1 MREPP
6 PRTSSDSFVAS
17 AGAHRVSILAV
28 DDQPA
33 NLVAIESIVDPLGHE
48 LVAVGTGLEALNA
61 ASTREFAAIVLDVAM
76 PGLDGFETLRRLREI
91 PSAQGT
97 PVILMTAHRF
107 DPAMVR
113 RAFSLG
119 AVDYLEKPVSAELL
133 SGKLASF
140 VALFRQRKEITRQH
154 ELLRLKDRHMGIL
167 AHDLR
172 APVSTALET
181 ARQLLRHEDLH
192 VRIAAERIARTTEH
206 VQQLVH
212 DLLASARAA
221 TAIRLRPQR
230 LELSALVEELVDDFR
245 ATYADIRFTSALA
258 CNLHGT
264 WDPARLRQALSN
276 LLANAVKYGEGV
288 VLVETRGGPQEAT
301 VILENGGRMMSPQ
314 QLTQLRDARGRDAER
329 EGAGLGLSVAKEIA
343 VAHGGDLRAESQAN
357 RTRFTLTLP
366 LATAGTAPP
375 DVELKKGPSLAR

>member
-1 MREPP
+1 MRAPP
-6 PRTSSDSFVAS
+6 CPTASDSLVETA
-17 AGAHRVSILAV
+17 AAPRAAILAV

-33 NLVAIESIVDPLGHE
+33 NLLAVESIVDPLGHE
-48 LVAVGTGLEALNA
+48 LVAVGSGLEALNA

-76 PGLDGFETLRRLREI
+76 PGLDGFETLERLREI
-91 PSAQGT
+91 PTAHGT

-107 DPAMVR
+107 DPQMVR

-119 AVDYLEKPVSAELL
+119 AVDYLEKPVSVELL

-154 ELLRLKDRHMGIL
+154 EMLRLKDRHMGIL

-172 APVSTALET
+172 SPLATALET
-181 ARQLLRHEDLH
+181 ARQLLLHDDLH
-192 VRIAAERIARTTEH
+192 VRIAAERIARSNEQM
-206 VQQLVH
+206 QQLVH

-230 LELSALVEELVDDFR
+230 LELSALVDELVDDFR
-245 ATYADIRFTSALA
+245 ATYREVRFTSALA
-258 CNLHGT
+258 CNLHGF

-276 LLANAVKYGEGV
+276 LLANAVKYGEGA
-288 VLVETRGGPQEAT
+288 VLIETRASAQEAV

-314 QLTQLRDARGRDAER
+314 QLEHLRNPRNVGQYR
-329 EGAGLGLSVAKEIA
+329 EGGMGLSVAKEIA
-343 VAHGGDLRAESQAN
+343 VAHGGDLRAESHAN
-357 RTRFTLTLP
+357 RTRFTFTLP
-366 LATAGTAPP
+366 LSMGAPA
-375 DVELKKGPSLAR
+375 PSISMVPNRT